1 MINVLI
7 AHGTKNNRTTTG
19 IKQKLLRVV

>member
-1 MINVLI
+1 MINMLI
-7 AHGTKNNRTTTG
+7 AHGTNNNRTTTG